1 MTKKKAKANLKT
13 SPPIKSVVL
22 EWGTSIRILKI
33 QKLYFNIANWNFNR
47 NWIVKVVND
56 TLISLKK
63 KQIKG
68 RWYLDCFQA
77 SWLRIIITTKN
88 RLLFLI
94 KGIVSV
100 VNLRLLMHYSAFI
113 SYLFRLL
120 MHLELSSIQA
130 VAFLVPQGQGII
142 IRLLIMHL
150 YLLVLCLDS

>member
-1 MTKKKAKANLKT
+1 M
-13 SPPIKSVVL
+13 VL

-68 RWYLDCFQA
+68 RWYLDYFQA

-100 VNLRLLMHYSAFI
+100 VNLRLLMHYLAFI

-130 VAFLVPQGQGII
+130 VAFLVLVGQGII
-142 IRLLIMHL
+142 IRFLVMHL
-150 YLLVLCLDS
+150 NLLVLCSDS

>member
-1 MTKKKAKANLKT
+1 M
-13 SPPIKSVVL
+13 VL

-47 NWIVKVVND
+47 NWIVKVVHD
-56 TLISLKK
+56 TLISLKKKKKKK

-68 RWYLDCFQA
+68 RWYLDYFQA

-130 VAFLVPQGQGII
+130 VAFLVLGGQGII